1 MADGDPEDAIF
12 LNPEFN
18 LDSWNVSEEIPVPES
33 ERETIETLVDVPSN
47 DMSYSDLYSE
57 LRKKKSWFGFGSDGE
72 NDLIRSYLLKTIFD
86 ANANI
91 SEQYVLNSNIDPEKH
106 SMFRKNVFDLC
117 GMNSHFKSN
126 SSSPISLFHFVNS
139 YGGIRTP
146 VETAKAFVIIA
157 NSKVN
162 SHISK
167 VAVKEA
173 LRDSI
178 KTRKK
183 KHHRGRRKNKTSR
196 SII

>member
-1 MADGDPEDAIF
+1 
-12 LNPEFN
+12 
-18 LDSWNVSEEIPVPES
+18 
-33 ERETIETLVDVPSN
+33 
-47 DMSYSDLYSE
+47 
-57 LRKKKSWFGFGSDGE
+57 
-72 NDLIRSYLLKTIFD
+72 
-86 ANANI
+86 
-91 SEQYVLNSNIDPEKH
+91 
-106 SMFRKNVFDLC
+106 
-117 GMNSHFKSN
+117 MNSHFKSN

-167 VAVKEA
+167 AAVKEA

-183 KHHRGRRKNKTSR
+183 KHHRGRRTNKTSR